1 MMAPHTSER
10 GQRAYWFYGDLVIVH
25 VSGEE
30 TDGRFSLTEWLQP
43 PGEMTPVHV
52 HRRADQTQYV
62 LEGELTVHLE
72 GRTIVAGPGECA
84 HGPDG
89 SATCRAGHLRRA
101 RQAGGGQRAGRVRTI
116 RGRGGTTGAR
126 AGAPEPAAAASG
138 LGGACRPGSRAR
150 HRDTRRRRHS
160 ALDQKP
166 PSEPSVTLR
175 EEAFSAGDS
184 FADTCSDVSSLL
196 RMEGALK

>member
-84 HGPDG
+84 HGPMG
-89 SATCRAGHLRRA
+89 VPHAEQVTSAEPVRLVEVNAPAGFERFVA
-101 RQAGGGQRAGRVRTI
+101 AVGQP
-116 RGRGGTTGAR
+116 
-126 AGAPEPAAAASG
+126 APELVLPNPPLPLPDSEELVVLAAEHDIEILGAAG
-138 LGGACRPGSRAR
+138 TVP
-150 HRDTRRRRHS
+150 
-160 ALDQKP
+160 
-166 PSEPSVTLR
+166 
-175 EEAFSAGDS
+175 
-184 FADTCSDVSSLL
+184 
-196 RMEGALK
+196 